1 MNTPVDNEGTRRG
14 KGRPQA
20 QPGGEGSL
28 PKPRALISRSLRGEA
43 AKVGQSP
50 PPPLPDRCGWGGGFS
65 AYCPPLGSHSVLSP
79 CPSTPPPSLAPAHQP
94 LPTPQPLF
102 TSSPSV
108 FPSSSFGSCLP
119 PPFKPPTPRYCPSK
133 GHYLLPW
140 SPPELPPSSPLPAP
154 ILPGFSGALHASPV
168 GVRGGGGAAQPASL
182 RHPPD

>member
-50 PPPLPDRCGWGGGFS
+50 PPRCLTGVGGEEAS
-65 AYCPPLGSHSVLSP
+65 QPIVPLGSHSVLSP
-79 CPSTPPPSLAPAHQP
+79 CPSTPPFLSPCP
-94 LPTPQPLF
+94 PTPTNPPPPQPLF

-119 PPFKPPTPRYCPSK
+119 PPFKPPAP
-133 GHYLLPW
+133 LLP
-140 SPPELPPSSPLPAP
+140 
-154 ILPGFSGALHASPV
+154 
-168 GVRGGGGAAQPASL
+168 
-182 RHPPD
+182 PPDTALQRATTSSRGVPLSSRPPPPFLLPFSRASRVLYTPAL